1 MTAALGREESFESS
15 QHTNCFLTIGSNKKN
30 MKPTQN
36 ILPASQKFPLVDY
49 CYQAPMLNPS
59 SAPCVKRSN
68 SLRDVSRDYFDAE
81 ANRELTTEVAVFGTL
96 IVMAIMPIMA
106 GMSAVV
112 QLLRSLPLP
121 LF

>member
-1 MTAALGREESFESS
+1 
-15 QHTNCFLTIGSNKKN
+15 

-36 ILPASQKFPLVDY
+36 IGPASQKFPLVEY
-49 CYQAPMLNPS
+49 CYHAPILNSS
-59 SAPCVKRSN
+59 SAHCVKKSN

-81 ANRELTTEVAVFGTL
+81 ANREFTTEAAVFGTL

-106 GMSAVV
+106 GVSAVV
-112 QLLRSLPLP
+112 QLLHSLPLP